1 MSATIIR
8 RRVALL
14 TVVAIGLNS
23 CATHQGTG
31 AIVGGAGGAVV
42 GGIIGHAAGSTAA
55 GVIIGAAVGGAGGAI
70 IGHQMDKQARE
81 LKQNIPGA
89 TVERVGEG
97 ITVTFAS
104 GLLYDFDSDVIRSD
118 AGANLRALANSLDKY
133 PGTDLLIVGHTDQ
146 VGAASYNQAL
156 SQRRAIAAANYLAA
170 QGVTRSRIDTRGMGE
185 NEPVATNDTEA
196 GRAANRRVAV
206 AIYANEATR
215 AAAAKGTN

>member
-1 MSATIIR
+1 MSVTIIR
-8 RRVALL
+8 QRVLLL
-14 TVVAIGLNS
+14 TVVAIGLSS

-104 GLLYDFDSDVIRSD
+104 GLLYDFDSDMIRSD
-118 AGANLRALANSLDKY
+118 AGANLRALASSLDKY

-146 VGAASYNQAL
+146 VGAASYNQSL
-156 SQRRAIAAANYLAA
+156 SQRRAIAAANYLSA

-185 NEPVATNDTEA
+185 NEPVQTNDTEA

-215 AAAAKGTN
+215 AAAANGTN